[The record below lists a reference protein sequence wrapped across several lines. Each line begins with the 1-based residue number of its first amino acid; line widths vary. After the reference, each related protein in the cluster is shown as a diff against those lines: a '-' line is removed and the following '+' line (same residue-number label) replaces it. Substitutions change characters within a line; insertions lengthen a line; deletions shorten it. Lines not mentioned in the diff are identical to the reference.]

1 MDPKR
6 LSNALTTSI
15 FWTLLKK
22 LALIYLPV
30 AVLVLVLLAL
40 ENLSVGQ

>member
-6 LSNALTTSI
+6 LSNVLKINI
-15 FWTLLKK
+15 FSTLLKK

-30 AVLVLVLLAL
+30 AVLVLALLVLA
-40 ENLSVGQ
+40 N